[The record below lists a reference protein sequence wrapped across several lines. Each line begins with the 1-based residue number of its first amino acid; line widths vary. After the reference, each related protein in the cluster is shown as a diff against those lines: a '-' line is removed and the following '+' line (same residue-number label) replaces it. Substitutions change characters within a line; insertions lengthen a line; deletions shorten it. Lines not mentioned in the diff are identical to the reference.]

1 MNGDDESRIVGCYH
15 DSNQVTADVP
25 KVARVTVRISVD
37 LHWIRDD
44 PEHLALRPTLPA
56 HFILGMTTKSHTPL
70 RAPQILSLP
79 HLGARNAD
87 FELAAFDLGRGAIG
101 AAVVGHGG
109 G

>member
-25 KVARVTVRISVD
+25 KVARVTMRISVD

-70 RAPQILSLP
+70 RGAADPFSPPPLSLP
-79 HLGARNAD
+79 HLGAGNAD
-87 FELAAFDLGRGAIG
+87 FEVSAVDL
-101 AAVVGHGG
+101 
-109 G
+109 